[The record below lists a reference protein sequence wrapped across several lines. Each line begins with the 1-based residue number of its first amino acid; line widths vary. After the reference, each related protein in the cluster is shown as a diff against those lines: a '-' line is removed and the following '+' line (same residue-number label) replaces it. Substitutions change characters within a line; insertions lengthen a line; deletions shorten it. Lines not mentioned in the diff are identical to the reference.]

1 MGENHAPNQFD
12 QYAGRPFDE
21 WPRILKAVA
30 IVTCLHGHD
39 EGLTNEFLNAEIAR
53 LGLMEM
59 SDGEISEF
67 RARNL
72 LNHLN

>member
-1 MGENHAPNQFD
+1 MEENHAPNQFER
-12 QYAGRPFDE
+12 YTGKPFEE
-21 WPRILKAVA
+21 WPRVLQAVA
-30 IVTCLHGHD
+30 IVTCLNGHD
-39 EGLTNEFLNAEIAR
+39 EELTDEFLREEIDR

-67 RARNL
+67 RARHL

>member
-1 MGENHAPNQFD
+1 LGENHAPNQFD
-12 QYAGRPFDE
+12 RYTGRPFAE
-21 WPRILKAVA
+21 WPRVLQAVA

-39 EGLTNEFLNAEIAR
+39 EALTDEFLNEEIDR

-67 RARNL
+67 RARHL

>member
-1 MGENHAPNQFD
+1 MGENHAPNQLD
-12 QYAGRPFDE
+12 QYAGRPFAE
-21 WPRILKAVA
+21 WPRVLQAVA

-39 EGLTNEFLNAEIAR
+39 EALTDEFLSQEIDR

-67 RARNL
+67 RARHL

>member
-1 MGENHAPNQFD
+1 LGENHAPNKLD
-12 QYAGRPFDE
+12 RYASRPFDE
-21 WPRILKAVA
+21 WPRVLQAVA

-39 EGLTNEFLNAEIAR
+39 EDLPDEFLREEIDR

-67 RARNL
+67 RAKHL